1 MPLIPRCKH
10 GNLVCSMC
18 LVADDA
24 ARRCWEQ
31 VKNVAHHTDYDTRV
45 RSYLAIKLSDGS
57 TDGVLYETKQAAVR
71 HCKGNEQWF
80 AFFSFRS
87 APSGFATP
95 QEAGVFLAYH
105 RMAYDNGFRLPD
117 PDDPRGGPD
126 MIMPTAEEQL
136 REQLA
141 RLMRSAAN

>member
-1 MPLIPRCKH
+1 
-10 GNLVCSMC
+10 MC

-31 VKNVAHHTDYDTRV
+31 VKNVAHHTDYETRV
-45 RSYLAIKLSDGS
+45 GSYLAIKLSDGS
-57 TDGVLYETKQAAVR
+57 TDGVLYGSKKDAVR
-71 HCKGNEQWF
+71 HCKGDEQWF
-80 AFFSFRS
+80 AFFSFRT
-87 APSGFATP
+87 APAGFASP

-126 MIMPTAEEQL
+126 LVMPTPEEHI
-136 REQLA
+136 RAQLA
-141 RLMRSAAN
+141 AFMRAAVN